1 MSTPVMTT
9 GATTLS
15 HVPLRAKS
23 YSPGDALVLPVLERS
38 AAMGDGSA
46 CEEGAV
52 GGSLVCEVKDTE
64 GHPEVSLE
72 DREKERK
79 HNIKVMKAL
88 PKIWCSMAKVIG
100 SRLNTSS
107 QCMQLN

>member
-1 MSTPVMTT
+1 MTT

-15 HVPLRAKS
+15 HEPNVSLREKS
-23 YSPGDALVLPVLERS
+23 YSPGDTLVLPVLERS
-38 AAMGDGSA
+38 AVMGDGSA

-52 GGSLVCEVKDTE
+52 GGSLVCEWKDTE

-72 DREKERK
+72 DREKEGK
-79 HNIKVMKAL
+79 HNIEVMKAL
-88 PKIWCSMAKVIG
+88 PKIWCSMTKVIG
-100 SRLNTSS
+100 SRLNISL